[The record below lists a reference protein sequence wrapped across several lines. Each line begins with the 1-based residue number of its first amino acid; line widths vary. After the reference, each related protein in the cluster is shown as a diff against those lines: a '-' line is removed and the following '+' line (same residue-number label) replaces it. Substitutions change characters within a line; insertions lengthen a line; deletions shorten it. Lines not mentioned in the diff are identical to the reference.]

1 MLRDYMRDNK
11 REVLA
16 IAFFLVAFALYL
28 FSHPRG
34 LSTYVVTIWANQAMI
49 LALAAMAQFF
59 AVVVRGLDLSV
70 GPVMALANTLASH
83 VVNGSS
89 FDVLSGTLLVLA
101 AAALCGAINGVI
113 IVYGRIQPI
122 VATLAT
128 GAIYSGVA
136 LLLRPTPGGE
146 IDGDLAD
153 ALTYDVFGIPTTM
166 IVLAGLL
173 ALLWLPMRRTGIGL
187 SMYAVGSNETGA
199 MQSGVNVRRTKLAA
213 YAMAG
218 LFAGIAGSFV
228 GFMTFSGD
236 ANIGPSYTLNSLAA
250 VVLGGVLLRG
260 GAGTLLGAVIG
271 AFILKTISALMFF
284 SGLPPL
290 AQPFFEGLI
299 LATAIALGGADVFR
313 LNNRLEVLER

>member
-16 IAFFLVAFALYL
+16 IGFFVLAFALYL
-28 FSHPRG
+28 LTHPRG
-34 LSTYVVTIWANQAMI
+34 VSTYVVTIWANQAVI
-49 LALAAMAQFF
+49 LAFAAMAQFF

-70 GPVMALANTLASH
+70 GPVMALSNTLASH
-83 VVNGSS
+83 LVSGSMA
-89 FDVLSGTLLVLA
+89 DVAGGSILVLIVA
-101 AAALCGAINGVI
+101 TLCGVINGTI

-128 GAIYSGVA
+128 GAVFTGVA
-136 LLLRPTPGGE
+136 LLLRPTPGGD

-153 ALTYDVFGIPTTM
+153 ALTYDLFGMPTTL
-166 IVLAGLL
+166 IVLAALL
-173 ALLWLPMRRTGIGL
+173 AMFWIPMRRTGLGL

-199 MQSGVNVRRTKLAA
+199 MQSGVNVRRTRLAA

-313 LNNRLEVLER
+313 LNNRLEVLDR

>member
-1 MLRDYMRDNK
+1 MLLEYFRDNK
-11 REVLA
+11 REALAICFFA
-16 IAFFLVAFALYL
+16 IAFVLYL
-28 FSHPRG
+28 STHPRG
-34 LSTYVVTIWANQAMI
+34 VSTYVVTIWANQAAI

-70 GPVMALANTLASH
+70 GPVMALSNTLASH
-83 VVNGSS
+83 IVIGSNLE
-89 FDVLSGTLLVLA
+89 VLGGSVMVLA
-101 AAALCGAINGVI
+101 VATLCGVMNGVI

-128 GAIYSGVA
+128 GAVYTGVA

-146 IDGDLAD
+146 IDGDLAN
-153 ALTYDVFGIPTTM
+153 ALTYDVFGIPTVL
-166 IVLAGLL
+166 IVLVGLL
-173 ALLWLPMRRTGIGL
+173 ALLWAPMRRTGVGL

-199 MQSGVNVRRTKLAA
+199 MQSGVNVRRTKLTA

-218 LFAGIAGSFV
+218 LFAGLAGSFV

-260 GAGTLLGAVIG
+260 GAGTLLGAVVG
-271 AFILKTISALMFF
+271 AFILKTISGLMFF

-299 LATAIALGGADVFR
+299 LAAAIALGGADVFR
-313 LNNRLEVLER
+313 LNNRLEVLDR